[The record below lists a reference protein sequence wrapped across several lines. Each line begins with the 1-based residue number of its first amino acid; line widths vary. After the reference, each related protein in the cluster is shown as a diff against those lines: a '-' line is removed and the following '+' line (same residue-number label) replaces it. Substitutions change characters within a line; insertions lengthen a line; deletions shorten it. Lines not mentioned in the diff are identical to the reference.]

1 MLSAILSY
9 VNHVIKT
16 VDGIVWGPVMLVLL
30 IGTGIFLTV
39 RTGCF
44 QFRRFGYMLKNT
56 IFGLFSKNQHEKD
69 SSGVSPFQ
77 AVATAM
83 AGTIGTGSIAG
94 LATAIVSGGPGAI
107 FWMWISALLGMVT
120 KYSEIVLSLKYRE
133 KNEKGEWVGGPM
145 YYIKNGLGIK
155 WLAALFA
162 VFAMIACLGTGNATQ
177 SNSIAVALDST
188 LGVAPWITGLVLVV
202 IAAAVILGGMRRISS
217 VNEKL
222 VPFMAVFFV
231 VCAVLALI
239 LNIQAVATAMAG
251 TIGTGSI
258 AGLATAIVS
267 GGPGAIFWMWISAL
281 LGMVTKYS
289 EIVLS
294 LKYREKN
301 EKGEWVGGPMYY
313 IKNGLGIK
321 WLAAL
326 FAVFAMIACLGTG
339 NATQS
344 NSIAVALD
352 STLGVAPWITGL
364 VLVVIAAAVILGG
377 MRRISSVNE
386 KLVPFMA
393 VFFVVCAVLALIL
406 NIRAV
411 PAAFAL
417 IFKEA
422 FNFKA
427 AFGGAAGYGIMVA
440 MQFGFSRGVFSNEAG
455 LGSAPMAHAASSTKD
470 PVKQGLWGM
479 FEVFFT
485 TIIIC
490 TLSGLIILTS
500 GLWNGEGLEGAA
512 LSIASFDKILPG
524 VGKYG
529 ITLATVMFALS
540 TLLGWA
546 YYGEVSIGYLT
557 NKSKTAIL
565 IYRIV
570 YVAVAFIGTVSSLD
584 TIWTFSSAMNGLMA
598 IPNLIGLIGLSK
610 VIVSVT
616 KEHEMNHKKIK

>member
-1 MLSAILSY
+1 MLETILSY
-9 VNHVIKT
+9 VNNAISV
-16 VDGIVWGPVMLVLL
+16 VDSIVWGPVMLVLL
-30 IGTGIFLTV
+30 IGTGIFLTI
-39 RTGCF
+39 RTGFF

-56 IFGLFSKNQHEKD
+56 VFGLFSKSQHQKD

-107 FWMWISALLGMVT
+107 FWMWVTALLGMVT
-120 KYSEIVLSLKYRE
+120 KFSEIVLSLKYRE
-133 KNEKGEWVGGPM
+133 KYEKGEWVGGPM

-162 VFAMIACLGTGNATQ
+162 IFAMIACLGTGNATQ

-188 LGVAPWITGLVLVV
+188 LGIAPWITGVVLVV
-202 IAAAVILGGMRRISS
+202 ISAAVILGGMRRIAS

-231 VCAVLALI
+231 ICAVLALI
-239 LNIQAVATAMAG
+239 I
-251 TIGTGSI
+251 
-258 AGLATAIVS
+258 
-267 GGPGAIFWMWISAL
+267 
-281 LGMVTKYS
+281 
-289 EIVLS
+289 
-294 LKYREKN
+294 
-301 EKGEWVGGPMYY
+301 
-313 IKNGLGIK
+313 
-321 WLAAL
+321 
-326 FAVFAMIACLGTG
+326 
-339 NATQS
+339 
-344 NSIAVALD
+344 
-352 STLGVAPWITGL
+352 
-364 VLVVIAAAVILGG
+364 
-377 MRRISSVNE
+377 
-386 KLVPFMA
+386 
-393 VFFVVCAVLALIL
+393 

-427 AFGGAAGYGIMVA
+427 AFGGAAGYGVVVA
-440 MQFGFSRGVFSNEAG
+440 MRFGFSRGVFSNEAG

-470 PVKQGLWGM
+470 PIKQGLWGM

-500 GLWNGEGLEGAA
+500 GLWESGALKGA
-512 LSIASFDKILPG
+512 DLSIASFDSILPG
-524 VGKYG
+524 VGKVG
-529 ITLATVMFALS
+529 ITLATVLFALS

-557 NKSKTAIL
+557 NKSKAAIF

-570 YVAVAFIGTVSSLD
+570 YVVVAFIGTVSSLD

-598 IPNLIGLIGLSK
+598 IPNLIGLVGLSK
-610 VIVSVT
+610 VIASVT
-616 KEHEMNHKKIK
+616 KDHELTHRKLK